1 MRVSRNG
8 AVAFL
13 LSGALLVPGALAVL
27 ALVAG
32 GASTA
37 GCSSSSSSSTPG
49 DGGAVDATHDGATNG
64 CLTYGKAYGYAC
76 QSGATCSAGFVGTQD
91 YSCGATGQICCAPV
105 GEGGVDASDDVS
117 VFVDGAVFETGPTDA
132 GASDAGGATDA
143 TDATTT
149 SEAGVD
155 AAVDATGTSD
165 AAAEAASDAGAG

>member
-1 MRVSRNG
+1 MRESRSQAVALLLRG
-8 AVAFL
+8 AVV
-13 LSGALLVPGALAVL
+13 VPAVVAAI
-27 ALVAG
+27 ALVVG

-37 GCSSSSSSSTPG
+37 GCSSSSSSTPG

-117 VFVDGAVFETGPTDA
+117 VFVDGAVFEAGPTDA
-132 GASDAGGATDA
+132 GAADAGGATDA

-149 SEAGVD
+149 PEAGVD
-155 AAVDATGTSD
+155 AAVDGSGTSD
-165 AAAEAASDAGAG
+165 ATAEAASDAGAG